1 MSSLS
6 CLIRTTG
13 SWLRAAPFF
22 LTLLVLVASP
32 SLAAEELIHG
42 EGLLWKV
49 EVPGTEVPGTRPSYI
64 FGTIHSADERV
75 TNLPPAIVRVFDSAN
90 SLTVE
95 VAMTEEVMI
104 EAMRAVALAPGR
116 DLEGIVGTERFQEI
130 VRLAERYG
138 MGPDQLNRMKPWAVT
153 VVFSLPPADVGDPL
167 RSLRVLDFQLQ
178 LRAASQGRSVYSLET
193 VGEQLSIFDG
203 MSEADQI
210 AFLDAAMVM
219 NPEIEAFTE
228 ELLQKYIRRDLKAI
242 FDMMLEQSAAT
253 DERLLEAFL
262 DRVLYVRNERMV
274 TRMQAQLAR
283 GNAFVA
289 VGALH
294 LPGEQGVLHLL
305 EQEGYR
311 VLRVY

>member
-1 MSSLS
+1 
-6 CLIRTTG
+6 
-13 SWLRAAPFF
+13 
-22 LTLLVLVASP
+22 
-32 SLAAEELIHG
+32 
-42 EGLLWKV
+42 
-49 EVPGTEVPGTRPSYI
+49 
-64 FGTIHSADERV
+64 
-75 TNLPPAIVRVFDSAN
+75 
-90 SLTVE
+90 
-95 VAMTEEVMI
+95 
-104 EAMRAVALAPGR
+104 
-116 DLEGIVGTERFQEI
+116 
-130 VRLAERYG
+130 
-138 MGPDQLNRMKPWAVT
+138 
-153 VVFSLPPADVGDPL
+153 
-167 RSLRVLDFQLQ
+167 
-178 LRAASQGRSVYSLET
+178 
-193 VGEQLSIFDG
+193 